1 MKITVTT
8 KAIKSKEKDAPKKAY
23 LCFRLRDKD
32 VDIKVRSDIEVMID
46 YWDNE
51 FLSYRNVSST

>member
-8 KAIKSKEKDAPKKAY
+8 KAIKFKEKDAPKKAC

-32 VDIKVRSDIEVMID
+32 VDIKARSDIEVMAD
-46 YWDNE
+46 Y
-51 FLSYRNVSST
+51 